1 MTSSGYSFDC
11 SNRLRKS
18 ILGLHTLPL
27 QSSPVNYGGPSYH
40 AIDIDPPTIYYHTVH
55 S

>member
-1 MTSSGYSFDC
+1 MTSSGYIFDC

-18 ILGLHTLPL
+18 ILGLALPL

-40 AIDIDPPTIYYHTVH
+40 AIDIDPSTKDARFT
-55 S
+55 